1 MADHLKLLRE
11 LATVAPRR
19 EVTGTRFDGTGF
31 VLGRP
36 RPPT

>member
-11 LATVAPRR
+11 LATFAPGR
-19 EVTGTRFDGTGF
+19 EVTGTRCDGTGF

-36 RPPT
+36 RPRT